1 MWQALLNT
9 LLRALAD
16 IEQMIAN
23 AGIITFGNVLDG
35 KWHLCGTDVRRSYT
49 CVQPTHTVLMTLFL

>member
-9 LLRALAD
+9 LLKASID

-35 KWHLCGTDVRRSYT
+35 MWHLCDTDVRRSYT
-49 CVQPTHTVLMTLFL
+49 CAQPM